1 MPLSLDRFYRI
12 NQKLVIWL
20 AFAGLLWV
28 MKDFFHLVFVT
39 FALLF
44 LATPMVQKLQTLLK
58 LPYKLSLIAVYAVFL
73 LTVGLVV
80 RFVAPN
86 VLDEATVFAS
96 NLANLKER
104 ILVIREQTAAAHP
117 NLHKA
122 VRGYLKSSMDETT
135 QKRFQDEMTAL
146 KKSLAIDDAT
156 LNAYLSSGQSLATG
170 ENPAASPGTSVD
182 SVQALETYLNQYDDF
197 LMEYHI
203 NKTLGLVKDKVPKVI
218 NLLYMILE
226 TFALS
231 MLFSFLILIDKKA
244 LRHLVAGL
252 EASRLRD
259 FYLETA
265 APVKRLAQVVGKGI
279 QAQAMIASLNTLLT
293 LFGLLVLDIPSVAM
307 LSMVVFVCGFIP
319 VVGTFLSTAPI
330 MLVALNTGGPLLALI
345 ALGLI
350 MFIHMLEAYIFNP
363 LIYGKHFELNP
374 VVVILILFVG
384 YHLFGIW
391 GMILGVPLT
400 QFLMQHVIG
409 LQPTTPTTET
419 PALTDGRS

>member
-170 ENPAASPGTSVD
+170 GNPAASPGTSVD
-182 SVQALETYLNQYDDF
+182 SAQALETYLNQYDDF

-293 LFGLLVLDIPSVAM
+293 LFGLLILDIPSVAM